1 MIGFSAN
8 MLALNDDKGIAV
20 KDRLSDDLVVA
31 FTKQAMAPFDCV
43 AEFGDFGNRFGF
55 AVYFEHRDRVV
66 VSDLLARDMRDPEV
80 LESRLMMVR
89 NQLIDDGEKLN
100 SWQGIPDL
108 TDC

>member
-1 MIGFSAN
+1 

-20 KDRLSDDLVVA
+20 KSRLSDDLVMA

-43 AEFGDFGNRFGF
+43 AEFDDFGNRFGF

-66 VSDLLARDMRDPEV
+66 VSGLLARDMRDPKE
-80 LESRLMMVR
+80 LESRLTEVR
-89 NQLIDDGEKLN
+89 NMLINDGEKLN
-100 SWQGIPDL
+100 NWQGIPDL